1 MSVFKD
7 PLLLRN
13 PRVGKEIHGN
23 VSAPSEIRI
32 SFETSTVPSVFS
44 QWTRSLSVSVSSLN
58 EILCPEGIRGKAP
71 SAETHRVA
79 GV

>member
-13 PRVGKEIHGN
+13 PRVGKEIHEN
-23 VSAPSEIRI
+23 VSAPSEIRT
-32 SFETSTVPSVFS
+32 SFKTSNVSSVFS
-44 QWTRSLSVSVSSLN
+44 QRTPSLSVSVSSLN

-71 SAETHRVA
+71 SVETHRVA

>member
-13 PRVGKEIHGN
+13 PRVGKEIHEN
-23 VSAPSEIRI
+23 VSALSEIRT
-32 SFETSTVPSVFS
+32 SFKTSNVPSVFS
-44 QWTRSLSVSVSSLN
+44 QWTPSLSVSVSSLN
-58 EILCPEGIRGKAP
+58 EILCPEGIRGKALL
-71 SAETHRVA
+71 AKTHRVA